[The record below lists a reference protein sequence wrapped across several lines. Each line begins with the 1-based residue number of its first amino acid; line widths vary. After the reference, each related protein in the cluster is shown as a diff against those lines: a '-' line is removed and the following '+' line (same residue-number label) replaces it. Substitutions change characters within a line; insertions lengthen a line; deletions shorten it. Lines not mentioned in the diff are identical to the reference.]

1 MPRKNYS
8 NTKPIEGV
16 YDIDSDRLSYA
27 YVSGTY
33 SDQGCITVTWDDKLP
48 KAWHP
53 RHNHKGG
60 DFKIHPELIVNF
72 LRKIGVSLHF
82 DTDRKHSYC
91 RSIELKPWSE
101 FEQAMRHTVD
111 NTKSETKIKE

>member
-1 MPRKNYS
+1 M
-8 NTKPIEGV
+8 KPTEGI

-48 KAWHP
+48 NSWHP

-60 DFKIHPELIVNF
+60 DFKIHPALIIEFLQKIDILNLCKFKYLNF
-72 LRKIGVSLHF
+72 WGLL
-82 DTDRKHSYC
+82 
-91 RSIELKPWSE
+91 
-101 FEQAMRHTVD
+101 
-111 NTKSETKIKE
+111 